1 MGVKMSIENLSAQQG
16 QHAAYTVAEF
26 CQAYRISRSKLY
38 QLWDADIGPRVLKIG
53 AKILITIDAARD
65 WQRERE
71 TASNVEAA

>member
-1 MGVKMSIENLSAQQG
+1 MPLENTPAHQG

-38 QLWDADIGPRVLKIG
+38 QLWDVGIGPRVLKIG

>member
-1 MGVKMSIENLSAQQG
+1 MSLENIPG

-71 TASNVEAA
+71 AASETQAA